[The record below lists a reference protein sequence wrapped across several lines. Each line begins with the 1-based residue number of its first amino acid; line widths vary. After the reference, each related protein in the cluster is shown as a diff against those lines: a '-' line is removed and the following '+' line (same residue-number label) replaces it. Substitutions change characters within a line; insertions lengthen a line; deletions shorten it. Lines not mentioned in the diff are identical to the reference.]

1 MKQLQVEAEGATSA
15 PPEVVWSLVADANQY
30 SRWGPWSD
38 GGYEPPSKGPSQK
51 GSVQWFRFGRRTKS
65 VEEILEVEEPHRL
78 VYTVIRGI
86 PVKNYRAEVTLTPT
100 IPTGTSVR
108 WTATWDKT
116 FMGWMVHRK
125 LMQIY
130 PVIVSALVASADHHD
145 VTDPRQ

>member
-1 MKQLQVEAEGATSA
+1 
-15 PPEVVWSLVADANQY
+15 
-30 SRWGPWSD
+30 
-38 GGYEPPSKGPSQK
+38 
-51 GSVQWFRFGRRTKS
+51 
-65 VEEILEVEEPHRL
+65 
-78 VYTVIRGI
+78 
-86 PVKNYRAEVTLTPT
+86 VKNYRAEVTLTPT